1 MRRYFINGKRN
12 VLVPVIV
19 RWDID
24 GPSERRRESQKI
36 ASPRNKFMLL
46 VLKDKTMAAN
56 LDLVII

>member
-24 GPSERRRESQKI
+24 GPSERRRESQKNCI
-36 ASPRNKFMLL
+36 AK
-46 VLKDKTMAAN
+46 K
-56 LDLVII
+56 